1 MDNILFL
8 SYNKD
13 SDIGQHSA
21 LRLQTIAGL
30 YGFSVVLPLRR
41 ANSTA
46 LNQETKTRIDSANMV
61 AIFALEGVSK
71 GVNEE
76 IVYASQ
82 KNKPVIVLFQKGFPQ
97 GRIPK
102 DDNIRAVEVDFN
114 SIDKASHEVAE
125 FLKDQFPGRTKK
137 AKETSGSGSALILLG
152 LGLLAAWAITKD
164 K

>member
-1 MDNILFL
+1 M
-8 SYNKD
+8 
-13 SDIGQHSA
+13 GQHSA

-41 ANSTA
+41 PNSSL
-46 LNQETKTRIDSANMV
+46 LNQETKTRIDSADMV

-82 KNKPVIVLFQKGFPQ
+82 KNKPVIVLFQRGMTHSGLPQ
-97 GRIPK
+97 NEKIK
-102 DDNIRAVEVDFN
+102 IVEVDFN
-114 SIDKASHEVAE
+114 YIDKASHEVAE
-125 FLKDQFPGRTKK
+125 FLKGQFSARTKK
-137 AKETSGSGSALILLG
+137 GKETAGSGSALILLG
-152 LGLLAAWAITKD
+152 LGLLAAWALTKD